1 MPTPAETEEDGHQPA
16 HGIAIASKYSFA
28 AGAVCRDA
36 LTSLPWQRA
45 MQLKKKLGGKDTTKR
60 SLSSA
65 KTVAGQVVF
74 VPTNNTIS
82 GHSHTRASCL
92 QRNVF
97 ETKLVEEAL
106 TKIGDLLRIGFGE
119 AGADIISRYARAVL
133 LSSDAKT
140 ESNSNPLLVGSSDRN
155 MSNLGNVEVLLPGQ
169 KGEYVHTQRYNVCT
183 MT

>member
-1 MPTPAETEEDGHQPA
+1 MATNQPM
-16 HGIAIASKYSFA
+16 ASPSQVNILLQPVLYVA
-28 AGAVCRDA
+28 T
-36 LTSLPWQRA
+36 LSLHS
-45 MQLKKKLGGKDTTKR
+45 LGSAPCSSKR
-60 SLSSA
+60 SWVA
-65 KTVAGQVVF
+65 KTRRSVRCPVLRPWPGRWSLCLR
-74 VPTNNTIS
+74 NNTIS